1 MCLFLNVSYRDM
13 LLLVKIKNIIG
24 NIKCLRKIY
33 YSFII
38 ILILQHYFRLGERQ
52 LWGSLKFEYHL
63 QYHLGYLGCHFEC
76 HLECHYI
83 ISLNL
88 TLLHLN
94 LTSLFSRIYI
104 YWTSLYFV
112 GLDRRFKFHHESW
125 CRTYCYNVIPR

>member
-13 LLLVKIKNIIG
+13 LLLAKIKNIIG

-83 ISLNL
+83 ISLYL

-94 LTSLFSRIYI
+94 LTLLH
-104 YWTSLYFV
+104 LYLTLQV
-112 GLDRRFKFHHESW
+112 TPLLTKMKSHEIIIFHKK
-125 CRTYCYNVIPR
+125 NII